1 MFVCRHMR
9 YGIYIR
15 LSSPG
20 KNEGDRVAFLHL
32 ILEKDKY
39 VLDILF
45 FKAICYDQNGI
56 ISKGSL
62 LIQKIGNK

>member
-1 MFVCRHMR
+1 MYLEDLSKKNDENKREKISMFVCRHMR

-45 FKAICYDQNGI
+45 FKAIC
-56 ISKGSL
+56 
-62 LIQKIGNK
+62 